1 LKAGWEAV
9 GPVGVPGFCLPGAP
23 GAAGAPGWTG
33 FEPAEGTAGQSMSN
47 RPPVGALFPELSAS
61 ARNVPGDRNGS
72 ADPSTAPPFGYCAV
86 IPAAEPLD
94 VGFG

>member
-1 LKAGWEAV
+1 
-9 GPVGVPGFCLPGAP
+9 
-23 GAAGAPGWTG
+23 
-33 FEPAEGTAGQSMSN
+33 MSN